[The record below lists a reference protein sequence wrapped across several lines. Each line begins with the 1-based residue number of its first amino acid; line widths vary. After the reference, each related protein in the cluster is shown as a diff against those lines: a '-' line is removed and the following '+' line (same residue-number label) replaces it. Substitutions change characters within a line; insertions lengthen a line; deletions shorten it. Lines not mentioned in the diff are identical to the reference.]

1 MADSAAINEAN
12 GERGHIAAAP
22 PGPRQ
27 RAAPSKARHAFG
39 FWIVAFSFLAVM
51 ALGTAPSP
59 LYGLYRARDGFSPF
73 TITLIYAAYAI
84 GAVATLFLIGHT
96 SDWYGRRRLLLAAIA
111 FAALSAGLFL
121 FWRAES
127 GLFVARIFSGLAVG
141 AIVASATA
149 YLVELDA
156 IARAHSSGR
165 RPQLIALVA
174 NVGGLG
180 AGALLAGLL
189 AEYVRD
195 PLVVP
200 YVLLLGALGL
210 GALGILAAPETRER
224 QASVR
229 YHPQRVAVP
238 PAARR
243 PYFAAL
249 AGAALAFGVF
259 GLFAGLA
266 GTLLRRT
273 LGHPSLALAGAAVF
287 VVFWSGI
294 AAQVATL
301 TWSARRGQI
310 LGVVLMLAG
319 LAMVVGAAWLPTPS
333 LALFL
338 VGGAVVG
345 AGGGAV
351 FRATLSTV
359 IAVSTAEHRAE
370 ALAGFFLAG
379 YLGLS
384 VPVVGLGIALEHTSP
399 RVTLLGFAIAVGV
412 AIVATTPLLVSRTS
426 NVAPTARTR

>member
-1 MADSAAINEAN
+1 MADSAAMSA
-12 GERGHIAAAP
+12 
-22 PGPRQ
+22 RQ
-27 RAAPSKARHAFG
+27 RSAPSKVRHAFG
-39 FWIVAFSFLAVM
+39 FWAVAFSFLAVM

-59 LYGLYRARDGFSPF
+59 LYGLYRARDSFSPF

-96 SDWYGRRRLLLAAIA
+96 SDWYGRRRLLLAAIG

-121 FWRAES
+121 FWRPES
-127 GLFVARIFSGLAVG
+127 GLFVARTFSGLAVG

-156 IARAHSSGR
+156 IARPHSSGR

-189 AEYVRD
+189 GEYVRD
-195 PLVVP
+195 PLIVP
-200 YVLLLGALGL
+200 YALLLGALGL
-210 GALGILAAPETRER
+210 GALGVLAAPETRER
-224 QASVR
+224 QGVR

-294 AAQVATL
+294 AAQVVTL

-310 LGVVLMLAG
+310 LGVVLMLTG
-319 LAMVVGAAWLPTPS
+319 LAMVVGAAWLRTPS

-351 FRATLSTV
+351 FRATLSIV
-359 IAVSTAEHRAE
+359 IAVSATEHRAE
-370 ALAGFFLAG
+370 ALAGFFLSG

-384 VPVVGLGIALEHTSP
+384 LPVVGLGIALEYTSP
-399 RVTLLGFAIAVGV
+399 RVTLLGFALAVGV
-412 AIVATTPLLVSRTS
+412 AILATTPVLVGRTS
-426 NVAPTARTR
+426 SVAPTPRT